1 MRANRE
7 KKLLTFGEL
16 IVAGYDATGKRQA
29 RGTIRPALHAHLIE
43 FRTQQRFV
51 ISE

>member
-1 MRANRE
+1 MKANR
-7 KKLLTFGEL
+7 KNKLLTFGEL

-29 RGTIRPALHAHLIE
+29 RGIIRLALHAHLIK